1 MTFGLT
7 AQGFKAKRLV
17 DIQTDLEN
25 QLLAE
30 FGDINLDPQSIFGQQ
45 IGVFSKV
52 LADLWEN
59 MEDVYFSQ
67 YPNFAEGIS
76 LDKPSYKEALMLTSQ
91 IRSGPRNQQVSK
103 RSGILRLPSPTHKA
117 TSKSSILAAPP
128 QFRRN
133 SHLDNVWASANIPML
148 EANLTIE
155 LPVLGGLFRQ
165 RYRGEYVSFNTK
177 HFHDHG
183 LFRYRMYYFT
193 PWRLGR
199 VEFNPWVSN
208 EFFFRQTTRRGGA
221 IIQQGNWYE
230 NRFRIGANAR
240 LTKNLF
246 IDLYWQWRTLRQMPG
261 FYPNWANTYQ
271 IGVNSIYMF

>member
-1 MTFGLT
+1 MKLRKLVRYFAIPVLAFSLPLFSGVGNVGQLNRNNDKGFWLQEEFIGDISKNAYINVAFEQRWGNNYRTFWYHHYQVIGQYDFAPWIKESLCLCCDTPFKTLTFGP
-7 AQGFKAKRLV
+7 GFKEA
-17 DIQTDLEN
+17 
-25 QLLAE
+25 
-30 FGDINLDPQSIFGQQ
+30 
-45 IGVFSKV
+45 VF
-52 LADLWEN
+52 
-59 MEDVYFSQ
+59 
-67 YPNFAEGIS
+67 I
-76 LDKPSYKEALMLTSQ
+76 
-91 IRSGPRNQQVSK
+91 
-103 RSGILRLPSPTHKA
+103 
-117 TSKSSILAAPP
+117 
-128 QFRRN
+128 RRN
-133 SHLDNVWASANIPML
+133 SHFDNVWASANIPML

-246 IDLYWQWRTLRQMPG
+246 IDLYWQWRTVRQLPG